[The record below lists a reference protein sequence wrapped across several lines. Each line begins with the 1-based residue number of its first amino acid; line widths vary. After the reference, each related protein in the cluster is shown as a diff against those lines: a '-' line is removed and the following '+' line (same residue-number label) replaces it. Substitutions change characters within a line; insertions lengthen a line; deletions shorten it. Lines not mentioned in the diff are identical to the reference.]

1 MVERTAVK
9 QVEVKSK
16 NSPLTTHHSSLIT
29 RKEGFTLVELAIVLV
44 VIGIIL
50 GTVLKGQE
58 LINNAKIKRAYN
70 MYREVNAAV
79 YTYFDRYS
87 KYPGDDNT
95 AASLWPGTGAG
106 NGDNDGLIEDFRIN
120 CGADSSND
128 PLRESCQAW
137 LHMRL
142 ANMLTG
148 ATTPTTDGIRAPSNP
163 YGGTIGIGYTTVEGL
178 ATNWIGMSRVPGD
191 VCQTIDQQY
200 DDGLYNTGAIRSYT
214 NYNTNPNTIHDLFFR
229 L

>member
-16 NSPLTTHHSSLIT
+16 NSPLTTHHLSLIT

-44 VIGIIL
+44 IIGIIL
-50 GTVLKGQE
+50 GSVLKGQE
-58 LINNAKIKRAYN
+58 LINNAKIKKVYN
-70 MYREVNAAV
+70 MYREVSTAV

-87 KYPGDDNT
+87 RYPGDDNT
-95 AASLWPGTGAG
+95 AASRWPVATNG
-106 NGDNDGLIEDFRIN
+106 NNDGVITGFTIN
-120 CGADSSND
+120 CGAGVTT
-128 PLRESCQAW
+128 ETCQSW

>member
-16 NSPLTTHHSSLIT
+16 NSPLTTHHLSLIT

-44 VIGIIL
+44 IIGIIL
-50 GTVLKGQE
+50 GSVLKGQE
-58 LINNAKIKRAYN
+58 LINNAKIKRVYN
-70 MYREVNAAV
+70 MYREVSTAI

-95 AASLWPGTGAG
+95 AASRWPVATNG
-106 NGDNDGLIEDFRIN
+106 NNDGVITGFTIN
-120 CGADSSND
+120 CGAGVTT
-128 PLRESCQAW
+128 ETCQSW

-148 ATTPTTDGIRAPSNP
+148 ATTATDGTRAPSNP
-163 YGGTIGIGYTTVEGL
+163 YGGSIGIGYGPVQGLTTQ
-178 ATNWIGMSRVPGD
+178 WIGMDNLPGD
-191 VCQTIDQQY
+191 VCQMIDQQY
-200 DDGLYNTGAIRSYT
+200 DDGVFNSGAIRGSGD
-214 NYNTNPNTIHDLFFR
+214 YNTNPNVVYDLYFR